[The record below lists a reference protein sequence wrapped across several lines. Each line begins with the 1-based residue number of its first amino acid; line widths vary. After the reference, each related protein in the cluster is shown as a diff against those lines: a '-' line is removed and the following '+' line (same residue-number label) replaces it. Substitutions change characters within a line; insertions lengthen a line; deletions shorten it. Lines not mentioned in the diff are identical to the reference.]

1 MLTRFTAL
9 RLGLPVLALL
19 LAGCSSFAPSA
30 YLNSSTLTDID
41 TSRGFCVHEP
51 SLDPKRINGSKTI
64 QRMFGEA
71 GFDTS
76 CGDQAY
82 VVEWWFESTDQRVDH
97 SHMPT
102 FCSGYGYWRSCTI
115 GQGATL
121 ITYQRTF
128 QLVIREDITVTEA
141 GAYKAESA
149 AEAVDPRDGAVWSAR
164 LDSRGSKTNYL
175 SLIPNLMLPILA
187 NLGQDRENELLRLV
201 APEGA
206 QTD

>member
-1 MLTRFTAL
+1 
-9 RLGLPVLALL
+9 
-19 LAGCSSFAPSA
+19 
-30 YLNSSTLTDID
+30 
-41 TSRGFCVHEP
+41 
-51 SLDPKRINGSKTI
+51 
-64 QRMFGEA
+64 MFGEA

-141 GAYKAESA
+141 GADKAESA

-164 LDSRGSKTNYL
+164 LDSRGSKTDYL

>member
-1 MLTRFTAL
+1 MLTKFTAL
-9 RLGLPVLALL
+9 RIGLPVFAALL
-19 LAGCSSFAPSA
+19 SGCASFAPSA
-30 YLNSSTLTDID
+30 YLNSSALSEID

-71 GFDTS
+71 GFDAS

-141 GAYKAESA
+141 GADKAESA

-164 LDSRGSKTNYL
+164 LDSRGSKTDYL

>member
-1 MLTRFTAL
+1 MLTKFTAL
-9 RLGLPVLALL
+9 RIGLPVFAALL
-19 LAGCSSFAPSA
+19 SGCASFAPSA
-30 YLNSSTLTDID
+30 YLNSSALSEID

-71 GFDTS
+71 GFDAS

-128 QLVIREDITVTEA
+128 QLVVREDQPV
-141 GAYKAESA
+141 GN
-149 AEAVDPRDGAVWSAR
+149 R
-164 LDSRGSKTNYL
+164 
-175 SLIPNLMLPILA
+175 
-187 NLGQDRENELLRLV
+187 
-201 APEGA
+201 
-206 QTD
+206 